1 VSAAR
6 SGLERLSPS
15 REAAH
20 HNGCDGCLVAPSRRS
35 RPIHFDARLPLL
47 RQANRHRLG
56 PDHIARHL
64 GRARSTRALRR
75 WEQPELFAKLRAAFK
90 SLR

>member
-64 GRARSTRALRR
+64 
-75 WEQPELFAKLRAAFK
+75 
-90 SLR
+90 